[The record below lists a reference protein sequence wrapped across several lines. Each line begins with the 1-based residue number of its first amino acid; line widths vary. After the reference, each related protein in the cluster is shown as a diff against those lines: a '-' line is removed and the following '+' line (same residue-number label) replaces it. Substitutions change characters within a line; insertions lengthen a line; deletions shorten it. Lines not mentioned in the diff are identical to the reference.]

1 MKSHGYVL
9 TLLLG
14 AFLVLVAVNV
24 LARIVPNESAASTF
38 GLMIAVVFAL
48 FLNAMHRKQSK

>member
-1 MKSHGYVL
+1 MKSLGYVL

-14 AFLVLVAVNV
+14 AVLVLVAVNV

-48 FLNAMHRKQSK
+48 FLNATHRKQPK